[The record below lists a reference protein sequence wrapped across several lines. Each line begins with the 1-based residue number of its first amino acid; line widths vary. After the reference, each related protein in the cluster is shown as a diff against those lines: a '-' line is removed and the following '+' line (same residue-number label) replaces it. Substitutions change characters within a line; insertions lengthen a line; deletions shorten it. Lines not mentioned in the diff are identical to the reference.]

1 MYPPLWIGERRAPTG
16 ERHETP
22 ARNGAQGV
30 LWSRHPP
37 RPHCFQRAMASAP
50 ISASTAGA
58 EEERG
63 EQSHRGEQT
72 RLITAA
78 RRNSSQRPDE
88 AYTPSFLPT
97 HYHPNDR
104 RASGVGAQDLDG
116 NEKWER
122 VRCFEHVVRG
132 LSTGKVAPAPLP
144 HRKTGRLRP
153 HKCSPVTTCGGCRW
167 YEM

>member
-1 MYPPLWIGERRAPTG
+1 MCDLGRGGDTHPYVPPPLDRREAGPDRRATRNTG
-16 ERHETP
+16 TKRGTG
-22 ARNGAQGV
+22 GALVSPPSSPSQFSTSDGV
-30 LWSRHPP
+30 GTYLRL
-37 RPHCFQRAMASAP
+37 
-50 ISASTAGA
+50 TAGA

-72 RLITAA
+72 RLTTAA

-116 NEKWER
+116 NEK
-122 VRCFEHVVRG
+122 
-132 LSTGKVAPAPLP
+132 
-144 HRKTGRLRP
+144 
-153 HKCSPVTTCGGCRW
+153 
-167 YEM
+167 